1 MQAPMTGF
9 GIYPRSSRSS
19 WRLVFGDYVGA
30 WCPPLCEKIPVS
42 RGSLGNWVG
51 KISGPRCQ
59 ESGKVYIYSEIVKSV
74 VKLTQC
80 SFLYLQKLDICKPNT
95 DCVCAQLLS
104 HVQFFVTPMDCSLL
118 GSSVH
123 AIVQARILEQVAIS
137 YSRGS
142 SKPRD

>member
-1 MQAPMTGF
+1 MYAPMTGF
-9 GIYPRSSRSS
+9 GKYPRSSRFS

-30 WCPPLCEKIPVS
+30 WCPPLCKKIPVS
-42 RGSLGNWVG
+42 GGSLGNWVG
-51 KISGPRCQ
+51 KISGPRSQ
-59 ESGKVYIYSEIVKSV
+59 ESGKVCLYAGIIKSV

-80 SFLYLQKLDICKPNT
+80 SFLYLQKVDICKPST

-104 HVQFFVTPMDCSLL
+104 RVQFFVTPMDCSLL

-123 AIVQARILEQVAIS
+123 AIFQARILKQVAIS